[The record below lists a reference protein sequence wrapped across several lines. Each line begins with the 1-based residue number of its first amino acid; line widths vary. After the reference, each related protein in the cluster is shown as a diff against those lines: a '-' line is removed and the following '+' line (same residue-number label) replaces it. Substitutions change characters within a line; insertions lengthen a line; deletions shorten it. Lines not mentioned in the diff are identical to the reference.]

1 MSGAVQHHASGKE
14 RCKHTWISGESNR
27 HTDADS
33 EICVHGVLQKGD
45 GTFMIWWMLA
55 ALIFSV
61 LVFAVYP
68 LLAIIYFKLR
78 FGKNVTVKWILKE
91 IGW

>member
-1 MSGAVQHHASGKE
+1 
-14 RCKHTWISGESNR
+14 
-27 HTDADS
+27 
-33 EICVHGVLQKGD
+33 
-45 GTFMIWWMLA
+45 MIWWMLA

-68 LLAIIYFKLR
+68 LLMIVYFKIR
-78 FGKNVTVKWILKE
+78 FGKKVTVKWILKE